1 MELLITF
8 IILNVVNVILQTFK
22 TIATVKFGKWGAA
35 IVNAVAFGLYTVV
48 IVYTVCDL
56 PLWEKVIIVSVAN
69 LFGVYVVKYIEEK
82 RRKDKLWKVECTL
95 NKDENWKRIIDI
107 IKEKGIPCNYID
119 IDKYILI
126 NCYCATQKDSAS
138 IKKILNECGAKYFVS
153 ETKSLD

>member
-82 RRKDKLWKVECTL
+82 RRKDKLWLVKITVPVKHSEKVMEML
-95 NKDENWKRIIDI
+95 
-107 IKEKGIPCNYID
+107 KEKNIAFTYYDLTKYMVFDCFCQCQKETSEVNELCKLFEGKMFATENKLNY
-119 IDKYILI
+119 
-126 NCYCATQKDSAS
+126 
-138 IKKILNECGAKYFVS
+138 
-153 ETKSLD
+153 